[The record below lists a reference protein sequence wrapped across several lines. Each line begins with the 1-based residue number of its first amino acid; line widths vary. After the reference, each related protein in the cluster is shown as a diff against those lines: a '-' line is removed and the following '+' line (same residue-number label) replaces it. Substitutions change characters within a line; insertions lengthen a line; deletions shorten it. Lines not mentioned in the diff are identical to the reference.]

1 MGSMAMVE
9 KRPGQQQQRRVGGC
23 VGIFFQLLDWNRR
36 LAKKKLF
43 SRKLLPPV
51 GGVKR
56 VSKRFGG
63 DEKMPTS
70 KLKLIADENC
80 GGFPNS
86 NKKSDAKQSFGLC
99 DDDDA
104 GDVGNGM
111 KTAGLVARL
120 MGLETMPVVYQE
132 KPRKAL
138 DSELYFDRDESW
150 DCSRL
155 DQDLCTEMGGNGKID
170 SRPQK
175 IQKTGGFLEKQTVNA
190 SRFSSD
196 AFRFNK
202 SMLAGSKKQH
212 HKLPTPVKSPRTL
225 PRRSTVRLMEAATKI
240 LDPGS
245 HARNRALTYIGS
257 ARASGGVQGS
267 NVGSLSRNVKDS
279 VVGSCRS
286 CGGLV
291 EVPGLRLGECGSS
304 TSDFSNASCSDVG
317 YEDTGIKP
325 LDKVASLVDQVKA
338 NAKNRV
344 SDNVE
349 KKYNI
354 VEVQEQRKC
363 EEGVIPKPGPKVK
376 NLRQNPVPSI
386 KGKVTS
392 KQDGRRYPNEVN
404 RSKDFVSSSKNLNK
418 TTVTR
423 PAKVVATS
431 HKMVGMERSVGGKH
445 LIRKRRPAVGMQNE
459 NLCLSNSKSPQE
471 RIAKGIT
478 TERSVSR
485 NRIKSEVRKRAEGD
499 STSGSKGSEAFS
511 FTFTAPMRHGSSSLY
526 KGMAEKSRS
535 EDKHSGEVLNS
546 KASSPE
552 GKSSDSTSQRATSLR
567 GDALSSLLEK
577 KIREL
582 SSLDMDEL
590 AKGDANLGR
599 STASILEELI
609 SALTTGAP
617 LPQKNSDCCMDEH
630 SITSNSCH
638 DSDELQNQVV
648 AIAKSLQEKE
658 QSVFAAVSPACE
670 NDQCSPISIL
680 GVSFSNES
688 SFSESPNGS
697 SGCKPEVRLTESFNN
712 NTHQLDLDGDLLD
725 SATSVI
731 SEKFETQKSRQF
743 MNKFHP
749 TNNVYSQSKLIDVHK
764 PISDIE
770 LLLDNIF
777 FDQSNGNT
785 FLLSILESILEA
797 FGSCFREYDE
807 PNAVRNFLYDCIM
820 ECLHLKTGYRALM
833 RSCLFFSRN
842 RLKTEIF
849 EEIRNWQSLSGK
861 NTDDIIAKEMSRS
874 IERWTTCEVDAF
886 ETGIEIQTDI
896 LQLLVDE
903 VVVDLCHGS

>member
-9 KRPGQQQQRRVGGC
+9 KRPGQQQQRRAGGC

-51 GGVKR
+51 GAVKR

-86 NKKSDAKQSFGLC
+86 SKKSDAKQSFGLC
-99 DDDDA
+99 DDD
-104 GDVGNGM
+104 GRDVGNGM

-155 DQDLCTEMGGNGKID
+155 DQDLCTEMGGNGKND

-175 IQKTGGFLEKQTVNA
+175 IQKTGGFLERQTVNA
-190 SRFSSD
+190 SRFNSD

-202 SMLAGSKKQH
+202 SMLSGSKKQH
-212 HKLPTPVKSPRTL
+212 HKLPVPVKSPRTL

-240 LDPGS
+240 LDPRS

-257 ARASGGVQGS
+257 ARVGGVQGS
-267 NVGSLSRNVKDS
+267 NAGSFSRNAKDS

-291 EVPGLRLGECGSS
+291 EVPEGRLGECGSS
-304 TSDFSNASCSDVG
+304 TSDYSNASYSDVG
-317 YEDTGIKP
+317 FEDIGIKP
-325 LDKVASLVDQVKA
+325 LDRVASLVDQVKS
-338 NAKNRV
+338 NAKNRA
-344 SDNVE
+344 SDYVE
-349 KKYNI
+349 KKYSI
-354 VEVQEQRKC
+354 VKVQEQSKC
-363 EEGVIPKPGPKVK
+363 QEDVIPKPSPKLK
-376 NLRQNPVPSI
+376 NLRQNPVPLS

-392 KQDGRRYPNEVN
+392 RQDGRRYPNEVN
-404 RSKDFVSSSKNLNK
+404 RAKDFLSSNKNLNK
-418 TTVTR
+418 STVTR
-423 PAKVVATS
+423 PTKVVS
-431 HKMVGMERSVGGKH
+431 VNHKTVGMERSVGGKH
-445 LIRKRRPAVGMQNE
+445 LIRKRRPPGGSQIE

-471 RIAKGIT
+471 RIAKGVT
-478 TERSVSR
+478 TECSIGR
-485 NRIKSEVRKRAEGD
+485 NRIKSEVRKRADGD
-499 STSGSKGSEAFS
+499 CASGSKGSDAFS
-511 FTFTAPMRHGSSSLY
+511 FTFTAPMRHGSSSSSY

-535 EDKHSGEVLNS
+535 EDKHTSEFLNS
-546 KASSPE
+546 KTSSPT
-552 GKSSDSTSQRATSLR
+552 GKNGNSTSQRATPLR
-567 GDALSSLLEK
+567 SDALSSLLEK

-617 LPQKNSDCCMDEH
+617 LPQKNFDCCVDEH
-630 SITSNSCH
+630 SVTSNFCH
-638 DSDELQNQVV
+638 DSDELQNQTVV
-648 AIAKSLQEKE
+648 ISERLQEKK
-658 QSVFAAVSPACE
+658 QPDIATPSPACD

-697 SGCKPEVRLTESFNN
+697 SGCKPEVRLTESFNDKARL
-712 NTHQLDLDGDLLD
+712 LDLDCDLLD

-731 SEKFETQKSRQF
+731 SEKFEAPKSKQS

-749 TNNVYSQSKLIDVHK
+749 TDNGCTESKLIDVRK
-764 PISDIE
+764 PISDVE

-777 FDQSNGNT
+777 CDESNGNT
-785 FLLSILESILEA
+785 FLLDILESILEA
-797 FGSCFREYDE
+797 SGSCFREYGE
-807 PNAVRNFLYDCIM
+807 PNTVRNFLYDCIV
-820 ECLHLKTGYRALM
+820 ECLHWKTGYKTLM

-842 RLKTEIF
+842 RLKTEIY
-849 EEIRNWQSLSGK
+849 EEIKSWRSLSEK
-861 NTDDIIAKEMSRS
+861 NTDDIIAKEMSQS

-886 ETGIEIQTDI
+886 ETGIEIQVDI
-896 LQLLVDE
+896 LRLLVDE
-903 VVVDLCHGS
+903 IVVDLCRGS